1 MVLSIRSAQ
10 KLAAT
15 LLKQV
20 GIESFLLDAQ
30 LILGVVTKKER
41 FFVQLDSEQILTKN
55 EEDQFFSLLARRLC
69 FEPMAYIIGAKE
81 FFGATF
87 LVSKDCLIPRPDTE
101 IVVEECLKLID
112 GPQTIFD
119 LCTGSGAIA
128 ISILLNREQA
138 QVIASDLSEKALKVA
153 ELNAL
158 RLGVSSRLKL
168 LKGDLFEPFLGKKA
182 QLIVINPP
190 YISPEEIKKLAPDV
204 REHEPLMALDGGKEG
219 LDFYKRIFANVD
231 KYLYEKGFLVL
242 EIGFDQS
249 LALERLVDEKVW
261 TKKIFKDLA
270 GNDRGIVLQKR

>member
-30 LILGVVTKKER
+30 LILGVVTNKER
-41 FFVQLDSEQILTKN
+41 FFVQLDGEQILSSI
-55 EEDQFFSLLARRLC
+55 EQEQFYSLLARRLC

-128 ISILLNREQA
+128 ISILLNRDQA
-138 QVIASDLSEKALKVA
+138 QVIASDISEKALAMAK
-153 ELNAL
+153 LNAD
-158 RLGVSSRLKL
+158 RLGVSPRLSL

-204 REHEPLMALDGGKEG
+204 REHEPIMALDGGKEG
-219 LDFYKRIFANVD
+219 LEFYKRILASVD
-231 KYLYEKGFLVL
+231 KHLNEKGYLVL
-242 EIGFDQS
+242 EIGFDQAF
-249 LALERLVDEKVW
+249 ALERLVDEKIW

>member
-30 LILGVVTKKER
+30 LILGVVTNKER
-41 FFVQLDSEQILTKN
+41 FFVQLDGEQILSSI
-55 EEDQFFSLLARRLC
+55 EQEQFYSLLARRLC

-112 GPQTIFD
+112 GHQTIFD

-128 ISILLNREQA
+128 ISILLNRDQA
-138 QVIASDLSEKALKVA
+138 QVIASDISEKALAMAK
-153 ELNAL
+153 LNAD
-158 RLGVSSRLKL
+158 RLGVSPRLSL

-204 REHEPLMALDGGKEG
+204 REHEPIMALDGGKEG
-219 LDFYKRIFANVD
+219 LEFYKRILASVD
-231 KYLYEKGFLVL
+231 KHLNEKGYLVL
-242 EIGFDQS
+242 EIGFDQAF
-249 LALERLVDEKVW
+249 ALERLVDEKIW